1 MENLNEIKDEITCSF
16 DKGVI
21 RVDNDKALKDLI
33 LKGGKK
39 AVMEL
44 ATSLKERY
52 EAMFGHSICIR
63 DRSLACEIH
72 YHHRL
77 NERYKRSEAKHG
89 PRRFSTWML
98 RHMRVI
104 DCGELKEDNNRLIWD
119 FVSLFYR

>member
-16 DKGVI
+16 EKGVI
-21 RVDNDKALKDLI
+21 RIDNDKALKDLI

-44 ATSLKERY
+44 STSLKERY
-52 EAMFGHSICIR
+52 KAIFGSSIRIR
-63 DRSLACEIH
+63 DRSLACEIY

-77 NERYKRSEAKHG
+77 NERYRRSQAKYGPKRISK
-89 PRRFSTWML
+89 WML

>member
-1 MENLNEIKDEITCSF
+1 VGNTSEINDEITCSF

-21 RVDNDKALKDLI
+21 RIDNDRALKDLI

-44 ATSLKERY
+44 ATSLKKRY
-52 EAMFGHSICIR
+52 EDIFGSSIRIR
-63 DRSLACEIH
+63 DRSLACEIY

-77 NERYKRSEAKHG
+77 NERYRRSQAKHG
-89 PRRFSTWML
+89 SKRFSTWML
-98 RHMRVI
+98 RHMSVI

-119 FVSLFYR
+119 LVSLFYR